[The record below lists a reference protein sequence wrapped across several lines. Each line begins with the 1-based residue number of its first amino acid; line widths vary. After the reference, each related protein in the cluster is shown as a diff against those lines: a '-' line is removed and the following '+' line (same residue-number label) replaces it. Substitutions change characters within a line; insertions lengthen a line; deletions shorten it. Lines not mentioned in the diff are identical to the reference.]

1 MPVKKKPKSERKTSD
16 AQLRATAKYEAENT
30 KRFTVKVNKRT
41 ESDILEALTKQ
52 ESMQGYIKR
61 LIREDIAKNG

>member
-16 AQLRATAKYEAENT
+16 AQLRAVAKYEAANT
-30 KRFTVKVNKRT
+30 TRMSLKINKKT
-41 ESDILEALTKQ
+41 ETDILDRLKAQ
-52 ESMQGYIKR
+52 DNVQGYIKR